1 MIVSD
6 STALITLINIDEFE
20 LLSFFTQKVFIP
32 KEVYEEVA
40 LLDEA
45 RVFLDVQIERKF
57 IEVSMYNNQLLYD
70 ELNILLDSGES
81 ASIIL
86 ALEKKMPLLI
96 DEKKGRNVAQ
106 DMGIDIIGLIGVI
119 RFLYKKEKISKKRT
133 KEIMQKLSTSSFRV
147 SKKLVDMVFE

>member
-6 STALITLINIDEFE
+6 STALITLVNIDEFE
-20 LLSFFTQKVFIP
+20 LLSFFTQKVFIS

-40 LLDEA
+40 LLEEA
-45 RVFLDVQIERKF
+45 RVFLDAQIEKKF
-57 IEVSMYNNQLLYD
+57 IEVSRYDNHSLYD

-81 ASIIL
+81 ASITL

-106 DMGIDIIGLIGVI
+106 NMDIEIIGLIGII
-119 RFLYKKEKISKKRT
+119 RFLYKKEKISKIKI
-133 KEIMQKLSTSSFRV
+133 KEIMQKLSASSFRI
-147 SKKLVDMVFE
+147 SKKLMDMVFE

>member
-1 MIVSD
+1 
-6 STALITLINIDEFE
+6 
-20 LLSFFTQKVFIP
+20 
-32 KEVYEEVA
+32 
-40 LLDEA
+40 
-45 RVFLDVQIERKF
+45 
-57 IEVSMYNNQLLYD
+57 
-70 ELNILLDSGES
+70 LNILLDSGES

>member
-20 LLSFFTQKVFIP
+20 LLSFFTQKVFIA

>member
-119 RFLYKKEKISKKRT
+119 RFLHKKEKISKKRT

>member
-20 LLSFFTQKVFIP
+20 LLSFFTQKVLIP

-40 LLDEA
+40 LLEEA
-45 RVFLDVQIERKF
+45 RVFLNLQIEEKF
-57 IEVSMYNNQLLYD
+57 IEVSMYDNQLLYD

-81 ASIIL
+81 VSIVI
-86 ALEKKMPLLI
+86 ALERGIPLLI

-106 DMGIDIIGLIGVI
+106 NMGIEIIGLIGMI
-119 RFLYKKEKISKKRT
+119 RFLYKKEKINKKRT
-133 KEIMQKLSTSSFRV
+133 KEIMQKLGTSSFRV
-147 SKKLVDMVFE
+147 SKKLMDMVLA

>member
-40 LLDEA
+40 LFEEA
-45 RVFLDVQIERKF
+45 RVFLDVQIEKKF
-57 IEVSMYNNQLLYD
+57 IEVSMYDNHLLYD

-81 ASIIL
+81 ASITL

-106 DMGIDIIGLIGVI
+106 NMGIEIIGLIGMI
-119 RFLYKKEKISKKRT
+119 RFLYKKEKISKIKT
-133 KEIMQKLSTSSFRV
+133 KEIMKKLSASSFRV
-147 SKKLVDMVFE
+147 SKKLMNMVFE

>member
-106 DMGIDIIGLIGVI
+106 DMGIDIIGLMGVI

>member
-20 LLSFFTQKVFIP
+20 LLSFFTQKVLIP

-40 LLDEA
+40 LLEEA
-45 RVFLDVQIERKF
+45 RVFLDAEIEKKF
-57 IEVSMYNNQLLYD
+57 IEVSIYDNHLLYD

-81 ASIIL
+81 ASIVL

-106 DMGIDIIGLIGVI
+106 NMNIDIIGLIGMI

-133 KEIMQKLSTSSFRV
+133 KEIMQKLSASSFRV
-147 SKKLVDMVFE
+147 SKKLMDMVLA